1 MSRSALSTPTLKLKR
16 TITKCVNQLITVTSY
31 NVCMAEQSLFSSPL
45 DQLEPTGGITHGFL
59 LALASLLGGGIFFL
73 PQAVEALSLAWAVT
87 IILGCGAAFAVTTV
101 MFATA
106 LDRHLDTS
114 GARDTTNFVG
124 SMLTAHLGVRPAKI
138 VAALLLTQS
147 VLLLYGYVHEVSGRS
162 GSLLGMPALLLA
174 AGVAMT
180 IVIQQRR
187 ESIKSS
193 ICLLYTSPSPRDQR
207 GSRMPSSA

>member
-1 MSRSALSTPTLKLKR
+1 M
-16 TITKCVNQLITVTSY
+16 
-31 NVCMAEQSLFSSPL
+31 
-45 DQLEPTGGITHGFL
+45 THGFL
-59 LALASLLGGGIFFL
+59 LAIASLLGGGIFFL
-73 PQAVEALSLAWAVT
+73 PQAVEALSLAWAVS

-106 LDRHLDTS
+106 LDRHLDKG

-124 SMLTAHLGVRPAKI
+124 SMLTAHLGLRPAKI

-193 ICLLYTSPSPRDQR
+193 IDSALVLASVNVVTLGTLLILIAS
-207 GSRMPSSA
+207 GSQWQIDGSALGEISVLSLIHI